1 MHCGATFVV
10 APQEIATPGG
20 NSAHDENTAPHDHT
34 ARNSN
39 PILAE
44 MGRPQEQAPTK

>member
-1 MHCGATFVV
+1 MHCGATLVV
-10 APQEIATPGG
+10 ARQENATPGG
-20 NSAHDENTAPHDHT
+20 NSAHDENTVPHENT
-34 ARNSN
+34 VPNNN